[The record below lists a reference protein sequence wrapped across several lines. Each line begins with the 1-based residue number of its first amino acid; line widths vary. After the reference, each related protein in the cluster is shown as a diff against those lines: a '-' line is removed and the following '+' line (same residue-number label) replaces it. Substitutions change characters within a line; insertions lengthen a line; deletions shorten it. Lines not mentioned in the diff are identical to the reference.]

1 MNYLRE
7 NKRGFLFKVFF
18 IGLFILVFDIFV
30 FKNESNAMSTTMDIS
45 NLSEMQIQ
53 KLSLTATN
61 NAQSNVAFYQTGM
74 IVPWVEPNVTG
85 CRKNCYGA
93 GSKVYIDVYF
103 TKKIKSEKDALMI
116 IKFQDKETTKETTY
130 ELNPN
135 IVNNMLRFEHEIK
148 STDSGKLQILN
159 LKGRVTDEDGNEIHM
174 GLPNGEQTISYKITA
189 KTTAK
194 NLCLVPN
201 VSDIKDSSATVEF
214 AFKNREKETENLKI
228 NQDIFWYD
236 GKGIQ
241 EITKDNLNDIIKVKF
256 KNDGYDHANKA
267 RGEFKAKVTN
277 NSPNANFTYK
287 LGEGEHGKMLVV
299 LIKEEDRYLCDK
311 AGNSVDAIFKL
322 GGNEEIAVYG
332 TSFKIDK
339 IYFDAKD
346 GKNPNPYVE
355 DKNIKVSGKNYVKKG
370 EQIEITVPFNE
381 VLYQIKDNKLSNE
394 TDLTSLSPKKIKIVV
409 GEGEE
414 KKIGTGKITI
424 KKSDDNKQLIINYRI
439 GASDNGEVS
448 LIIDEGAVYNETWYK
463 NAKKTIKTE
472 CIADT
477 TPPTIAWHEESN
489 AKIPEYV
496 SKDKLITYR
505 FTCRDEN
512 EICTNKNKS
521 TIKVELRGQTKE
533 QTKECNYELKRQ
545 GNKEYQL
552 NINIKTEERDNGKV
566 CIDPGELTTL
576 IYDKAGNTGR
586 IANDETEEKIS
597 GIATKI
603 DTEKPTISITTNPKG
618 EETNKNVIEYTIT
631 CNDNYGLM
639 EKTEKTE
646 KAELTENEITVG
658 NGEIISTEKGENG
671 IKTVRVLAA
680 ADGVQRLYI
689 HGKALEDKAGN
700 ESENITKTIRI
711 NTAMPKI
718 SFETNGGQYVMPRT
732 GNTIGTAKIGTKV
745 TISENL
751 ESLEYAW
758 TTSKDKPSNYKKLD
772 NNSGAYLIEKTDI
785 NKAGTYY
792 LHIKATSKS
801 GMDKCGTSQPF
812 VVNNSQIGFT
822 NNIANNGQVIV
833 NYGAYLTE
841 NRYAG
846 FNNSREPNLDK
857 ITVTENGIV
866 HAEATDKA
874 GNKVVNEIQINNIV
888 KKVVNINFE
897 TNGGQYV
904 MPRTG
909 DKAGNAKIGT
919 KVTASE
925 NLKSLE
931 YAWTTSK
938 DKPSNY
944 KKLDNNSGAYLI
956 EKTDINKAGT
966 YYLHIK
972 ATSTSGNIGEA
983 TSNAFYI
990 KDSQITLR
998 PSKTEKTKDNIE
1010 VKIEYGECLT
1020 ENRYAGFNNSREP
1033 NLEKVTVTENGIVH
1047 AEATDK
1053 AGNKVINEIQINNIV
1068 KEIPINFG
1076 TEQKTVLSTVNKD
1089 AVNYVIIK
1097 DGTNLENLLN
1107 TVQNKESVNITVKDK
1122 EDKDLQK
1129 TDIMKTGQ
1137 KIYANGD
1144 TEKPA
1149 YVVIVKGDLNGD
1161 GKVDIFD
1168 MFEVN
1173 KYRINQL
1180 EPGIEQLIAGDLTG
1194 DSKLDIYD
1202 IFEINKVR
1210 IANVI

>member
-7 NKRGFLFKVFF
+7 NKRGFLFNVFF
-18 IGLFILVFDIFV
+18 IGLFILVFNIFV

-201 VSDIKDSSATVEF
+201 VSDIQDSSATVEF
-214 AFKNREKETENLKI
+214 AFKNREKETEDLKI
-228 NQDIFWYD
+228 NKDIFWYD

-241 EITKDNLNDIIKVKF
+241 EITKDNLKDIIKVKF

-322 GGNEEIAVYG
+322 GGNEEIAVYR

-355 DKNIKVSGKNYVKKG
+355 DKNIKVSGKNYVKKD

-477 TPPTIAWHEESN
+477 TLPTIEWNEDSN
-489 AKIPEYV
+489 RRIPEYV
-496 SKDKLITYR
+496 NQNIAYE

-512 EICTNKNKS
+512 EINIIKNS
-521 TIKVELRGQTKE
+521 TIDVDLLDTSECTPKTKKCKCELE
-533 QTKECNYELKRQ
+533 RQ
-545 GNKEYQL
+545 GNKKYLLRIIIE
-552 NINIKTEERDNGKV
+552 IEEGENGKV
-566 CIDPGELTTL
+566 YIDPGELTPL

-586 IANDETEEKIS
+586 IANDGTEEKIK
-597 GIATKI
+597 GIATTI
-603 DTEKPTISITTNPKG
+603 DTEKPTISITTNPEG

-639 EKTEKTE
+639 GKTEKTE

-700 ESENITKTIRI
+700 KSENITKTIRI

-919 KVTASE
+919 KITASE

-990 KDSQITLR
+990 KDSQITLK

>member
-7 NKRGFLFKVFF
+7 NKRSFLFKVFF

-30 FKNESNAMSTTMDIS
+30 FKNESNAISTTMDIS

-116 IKFQDKETTKETTY
+116 IKFQDKETTH
-130 ELNPN
+130 ELQPK

-194 NLCLVPN
+194 KLYLVPN
-201 VSDIKDSSATVEF
+201 VSDIQDSSATVEF
-214 AFKNREKETENLKI
+214 TFKTREKKPEDLKI

-236 GKGIQ
+236 GKEIQ

-256 KNDGYDHANKA
+256 KNDGYDYANKA
-267 RGEFKAKVTN
+267 RGTFEATVTN
-277 NSPNANFTYK
+277 NSPNAKFTYTLK
-287 LGEGEHGKMLVV
+287 NGEHGKMLVV
-299 LIKEEDRYLCDK
+299 LIKEEDHYLCDK
-311 AGNSVDAIFKL
+311 AGNSVDAKFLLDNDKD
-322 GGNEEIAVYG
+322 GM
-332 TSFKIDK
+332 SFKIEQFLK
-339 IYFDAKD
+339 AE
-346 GKNPNPYVE
+346 GGQNPNPYVK
-355 DKNIKVSGKNYVKKG
+355 DKDIKISGEKYVNTDK
-370 EQIEITVPFNE
+370 EIEITVPFNE
-381 VLYQIKDNKLSNE
+381 ELYQIKDNNVLKLSNE
-394 TDLTSLSPKKIKIVV
+394 TDLTSLLQKKVKIEV
-409 GEGEE
+409 GE
-414 KKIGTGKITI
+414 KTGTGNIKI
-424 KKSDDNKQLIINYRI
+424 KKSDNSKLIINYKI
-439 GASDNGEVS
+439 GASDNGEVK
-448 LIIDEGAVYNETWYK
+448 LIIKEGTVYNEAGYK

-489 AKIPEYV
+489 AKIPAYV
-496 SKDKLITYR
+496 SKDNLITYS

-512 EICTNKNKS
+512 EICRNKNKS
-521 TIKVELRGQTKE
+521 TIKVKLGE
-533 QTKECNYELKRQ
+533 QIKECNYELKRQ

-552 NINIKTEERDNGKV
+552 NINIKTEEGDNGKV
-566 CIDPGELTTL
+566 CINPGDLTTL
-576 IYDKAGNTGR
+576 IYDKAGNTGT
-586 IANDETEEKIS
+586 IANDRTTENKIE
-597 GIATKI
+597 GIATII
-603 DTEKPTISITTNPKG
+603 DTEKPTISITTDPKG

-631 CNDNYGLM
+631 CNDNYGLK
-639 EKTEKTE
+639 EES
-646 KAELTENEITVG
+646 ELTENEITVG
-658 NGEIISTEKGENG
+658 NGEIISTQKGENG

-689 HGKALEDKAGN
+689 QGKALEDKAGN
-700 ESENITKTIRI
+700 KSVNITKTIRI

-732 GNTIGTAKIGTKV
+732 GNTIGT
-745 TISENL
+745 
-751 ESLEYAW
+751 
-758 TTSKDKPSNYKKLD
+758 
-772 NNSGAYLIEKTDI
+772 
-785 NKAGTYY
+785 
-792 LHIKATSKS
+792 
-801 GMDKCGTSQPF
+801 
-812 VVNNSQIGFT
+812 
-822 NNIANNGQVIV
+822 
-833 NYGAYLTE
+833 
-841 NRYAG
+841 
-846 FNNSREPNLDK
+846 
-857 ITVTENGIV
+857 
-866 HAEATDKA
+866 
-874 GNKVVNEIQINNIV
+874 
-888 KKVVNINFE
+888 
-897 TNGGQYV
+897 
-904 MPRTG
+904 
-909 DKAGNAKIGT
+909 AKIGT

-1137 KIYANGD
+1137 RIYANGD

>member
-7 NKRGFLFKVFF
+7 NKRGFLFNVFF
-18 IGLFILVFDIFV
+18 IGLFILVFNIFV

-201 VSDIKDSSATVEF
+201 VSDIQDSSATVEF
-214 AFKNREKETENLKI
+214 AFKNREKETEDLKI

-241 EITKDNLNDIIKVKF
+241 EITKDNLKDIIKVKF

-355 DKNIKVSGKNYVKKG
+355 DKNIKVSGEKYVKKG
-370 EQIEITVPFNE
+370 EKIEITVPFNE
-381 VLYQIKDNKLSNE
+381 ELYQIKDNKLSNE

-409 GEGEE
+409 GEEE
-414 KKIGTGKITI
+414 KIGTGKIKI
-424 KKSDDNKQLIINYRI
+424 KKSDNDKLIINYTI

-477 TPPTIAWHEESN
+477 TLPTIEWNEDSN
-489 AKIPEYV
+489 RRIPEYV
-496 SKDKLITYR
+496 NQNIAYE

-512 EICTNKNKS
+512 EINIIKNS
-521 TIKVELRGQTKE
+521 TIDVDLLDTSERTPKTKKCKCELE
-533 QTKECNYELKRQ
+533 RQ
-545 GNKEYQL
+545 GNKKYLLRIIIE
-552 NINIKTEERDNGKV
+552 IKEGENGKV
-566 CIDPGELTTL
+566 YIDPGKLTPL

-586 IANDETEEKIS
+586 IANDRTEEKIK

-603 DTEKPTISITTNPKG
+603 DTEKPTISITTYPKG
-618 EETNKNVIEYTIT
+618 EETNQDVIVYTIK
-631 CNDNYGLM
+631 CNDNYELKEGS
-639 EKTEKTE
+639 
-646 KAELTENEITVG
+646 ELTENEITVG

-857 ITVTENGIV
+857 VTVTENGIV

-919 KVTASE
+919 KITASE

-990 KDSQITLR
+990 KDS
-998 PSKTEKTKDNIE
+998 
-1010 VKIEYGECLT
+1010 
-1020 ENRYAGFNNSREP
+1020 
-1033 NLEKVTVTENGIVH
+1033 
-1047 AEATDK
+1047 
-1053 AGNKVINEIQINNIV
+1053 
-1068 KEIPINFG
+1068 
-1076 TEQKTVLSTVNKD
+1076 
-1089 AVNYVIIK
+1089 
-1097 DGTNLENLLN
+1097 
-1107 TVQNKESVNITVKDK
+1107 
-1122 EDKDLQK
+1122 
-1129 TDIMKTGQ
+1129 
-1137 KIYANGD
+1137 
-1144 TEKPA
+1144 
-1149 YVVIVKGDLNGD
+1149 
-1161 GKVDIFD
+1161 
-1168 MFEVN
+1168 
-1173 KYRINQL
+1173 
-1180 EPGIEQLIAGDLTG
+1180 
-1194 DSKLDIYD
+1194 
-1202 IFEINKVR
+1202 
-1210 IANVI
+1210 

>member
-18 IGLFILVFDIFV
+18 IGLFILVFNIFV
-30 FKNESNAMSTTMDIS
+30 FKNESNAISTTMDIS

-194 NLCLVPN
+194 KLCLVPN
-201 VSDIKDSSATVEF
+201 VSIIQDSSATVKF
-214 AFKNREKETENLKI
+214 AFKTKENNKENKKEDLKI

-236 GKGIQ
+236 GKEIQ
-241 EITKDNLNDIIKVKF
+241 NITKNNLNDIIKVKF
-256 KNDGYDHANKA
+256 KNDGYDYANKA
-267 RGEFKAKVTN
+267 RGTFNAKVID

-287 LGEGEHGKMLVV
+287 LGNGEHGKMLVV
-299 LIKEEDRYLCDK
+299 LIKEEDHYLCDK
-311 AGNSVDAIFKL
+311 AGNSVDAEFLLDNNDK
-322 GGNEEIAVYG
+322 YG
-332 TSFKIDK
+332 MSFKIEK
-339 IYFDAKD
+339 FLKAE
-346 GKNPNPYVE
+346 GGQNPNPYVK
-355 DKNIKVSGKNYVKKG
+355 DKDIKISEEKYVNKDKK
-370 EQIEITVPFNE
+370 IEITVPFNE
-381 VLYQIKDNKLSNE
+381 ELYQIKDNNVLKLSNE
-394 TDLTSLSPKKIKIVV
+394 TDLTSLLQKKIRIEV
-409 GEGEE
+409 GE
-414 KKIGTGKITI
+414 KKSTGNIKI
-424 KKSDDNKQLIINYRI
+424 KKSDNDKLIINYTI

-448 LIIDEGAVYNETWYK
+448 LIIEEGAVYNEAGYK
-463 NAKKTIKTE
+463 NDKKTIKTE
-472 CIADT
+472 RIADT

-489 AKIPEYV
+489 AKIPAYV
-496 SKDKLITYR
+496 SKNKVITYR

-521 TIKVELRGQTKE
+521 TIKVKLRGQTKE

-552 NINIKTEERDNGKV
+552 NINIETEERDNGKV

-586 IANDETEEKIS
+586 IANDGTEEKIS
-597 GIATKI
+597 GIATTI
-603 DTEKPTISITTNPKG
+603 DTEKPTISITTDPKG
-618 EETNKNVIEYTIT
+618 EETNENVIEYTIT

-639 EKTEKTE
+639 KNS
-646 KAELTENEITVG
+646 ELTENEITVG
-658 NGEIISTEKGENG
+658 NGEIISTQKGENG
-671 IKTVRVLAA
+671 IEKVRVLAA

-758 TTSKDKPSNYKKLD
+758 TTSKYKPSNYKKLD

-857 ITVTENGIV
+857 VTVTENGIV

-919 KVTASE
+919 KITASE

-990 KDSQITLR
+990 KDSQITLK

-1097 DGTNLENLLN
+1097 D
-1107 TVQNKESVNITVKDK
+1107 
-1122 EDKDLQK
+1122 
-1129 TDIMKTGQ
+1129 
-1137 KIYANGD
+1137 
-1144 TEKPA
+1144 
-1149 YVVIVKGDLNGD
+1149 
-1161 GKVDIFD
+1161 
-1168 MFEVN
+1168 
-1173 KYRINQL
+1173 
-1180 EPGIEQLIAGDLTG
+1180 
-1194 DSKLDIYD
+1194 
-1202 IFEINKVR
+1202 
-1210 IANVI
+1210 

>member
-1 MNYLRE
+1 
-7 NKRGFLFKVFF
+7 
-18 IGLFILVFDIFV
+18 
-30 FKNESNAMSTTMDIS
+30 
-45 NLSEMQIQ
+45 
-53 KLSLTATN
+53 
-61 NAQSNVAFYQTGM
+61 
-74 IVPWVEPNVTG
+74 
-85 CRKNCYGA
+85 
-93 GSKVYIDVYF
+93 
-103 TKKIKSEKDALMI
+103 
-116 IKFQDKETTKETTY
+116 
-130 ELNPN
+130 
-135 IVNNMLRFEHEIK
+135 
-148 STDSGKLQILN
+148 
-159 LKGRVTDEDGNEIHM
+159 M

-194 NLCLVPN
+194 KLCLVPN
-201 VSDIKDSSATVEF
+201 VSDIKNSSATVKF
-214 AFKNREKETENLKI
+214 AFKNRENQTEDLKI
-228 NQDIFWYD
+228 NQDIFWYN
-236 GKGIQ
+236 GKEIQ
-241 EITKDNLNDIIKVKF
+241 EITKNNLNDIIKVKF
-256 KNDGYDHANKA
+256 KNDGYDYANKA
-267 RGEFKAKVTN
+267 GGTFTAAVTN
-277 NSPNANFTYK
+277 NSPNAEFTYT
-287 LGEGEHGKMLVV
+287 LGKGEHGKMLVV
-299 LIKEEDRYLCDK
+299 LIKEEDHYLCDK
-311 AGNSVDAIFKL
+311 AGNSVNAEFLLDNNKY
-322 GGNEEIAVYG
+322 VM
-332 TSFKIDK
+332 SFKIEK
-339 IYFDAKD
+339 FLKTED
-346 GKNPNPYVE
+346 GQSPNPYVK
-355 DKNIKVSGKNYVKKG
+355 DKDIKISGEKYVNKG
-370 EQIEITVPFNE
+370 KEIEITVPFNE
-381 VLYQIKDNKLSNE
+381 ELYQIKDNNVLKLSNE
-394 TDLTSLSPKKIKIVV
+394 TDLTSLLQKKIRIEV
-409 GEGEE
+409 GG
-414 KKIGTGKITI
+414 KTGTGNIKI
-424 KKSDDNKQLIINYRI
+424 KKSADKKLIINYKI
-439 GASDNGEVS
+439 GASDNGEVK
-448 LIIDEGAVYNETWYK
+448 LIIKEGTVYNEAGYK
-463 NAKKTIKTE
+463 NDEKTIKTE
-472 CIADT
+472 RIADT

-489 AKIPEYV
+489 AKIPAYV

-521 TIKVELRGQTKE
+521 TIKVELIG

-552 NINIKTEERDNGKV
+552 NINIETKEGDNGKV
-566 CIDPGELTTL
+566 CINPGDLTTL
-576 IYDKAGNTGR
+576 IYDKAGNTGT
-586 IANDETEEKIS
+586 IANDGTTENKIK
-597 GIATKI
+597 GIATII
-603 DTEKPTISITTNPKG
+603 DTEKPTISITTDPKG
-618 EETNKNVIEYTIT
+618 EETNENVIEYTIT

-658 NGEIISTEKGENG
+658 NGEIISTQKGKNG
-671 IKTVRVLAA
+671 IEKVRVLAA

-689 HGKALEDKAGN
+689 QGKALEDKAGN
-700 ESENITKTIRI
+700 KSVNITKTIRI

-758 TTSKDKPSNYKKLD
+758 TNYPNEPEKSSYKKI
-772 NNSGAYLIEKTDI
+772 NNDSGTYLIEKTDI

-857 ITVTENGIV
+857 VTVTENGIV

-919 KVTASE
+919 KITASE

-990 KDSQITLR
+990 KDSQITLK

>member
-7 NKRGFLFKVFF
+7 NKRGFLFNVFF
-18 IGLFILVFDIFV
+18 IGLFILVFNIFV

-116 IKFQDKETTKETTY
+116 IKFQDKETTY
-130 ELNPN
+130 ELQPN

-148 STDSGKLQILN
+148 SSDSGKLQILN

-189 KTTAK
+189 KTTAEK
-194 NLCLVPN
+194 LCLVPN
-201 VSDIKDSSATVEF
+201 EITVTDNNKADVSF
-214 AFKNREKETENLKI
+214 NFKETDEKGKNLEI
-228 NQDIFWYD
+228 NQDIFWYN
-236 GKGIQ
+236 GEEIQ
-241 EITKDNLNDIIKVKF
+241 QITKNNLNNIIKVKF
-256 KNDGYDHANKA
+256 KNDGYDYANKA
-267 RGEFKAKVTN
+267 RGTFTATVTN
-277 NSPNANFTYK
+277 NSPNAKFTYK
-287 LGEGEHGKMLVV
+287 LEKGEHGKMLVV
-299 LIKEEDRYLCDK
+299 LIKEEDHYLCDK
-311 AGNSVDAIFKL
+311 AGNKVDAVFMS
-322 GGNEEIAVYG
+322 GGNKDITVYG
-332 TSFKIDK
+332 TSFKIEK
-339 IYFDAKD
+339 IYFEAEEGKD
-346 GKNPNPYVE
+346 PNPYVK
-355 DKNIKVSGKNYVKKG
+355 DKDIKISGEKYVNKG
-370 EQIEITVPFNE
+370 KEIEITVPFNE
-381 VLYQIKDNKLSNE
+381 ELYQIKDNNVLKLSNE
-394 TDLTSLSPKKIKIVV
+394 TDLTSLLQKKIRIEV
-409 GEGEE
+409 GG
-414 KKIGTGKITI
+414 KTGTGNIKI
-424 KKSDDNKQLIINYRI
+424 KKSADKKLIINYKI
-439 GASDNGEVS
+439 GASDNGEVK
-448 LIIDEGAVYNETWYK
+448 LIIKEGTVYNEAGYK
-463 NAKKTIKTE
+463 NDEKTIKTE
-472 CIADT
+472 HIADT
-477 TPPTIAWHEESN
+477 TPPTIAWHKESN
-489 AKIPEYV
+489 AKIPAYV
-496 SKDKLITYR
+496 SKDELITYS

-512 EICTNKNKS
+512 EICRNKNKS
-521 TIKVELRGQTKE
+521 TIEVKLGVR
-533 QTKECNYELKRQ
+533 TKECEYELKRQ

-552 NINIKTEERDNGKV
+552 NINIKTKEGDNGKV
-566 CIDPGELTTL
+566 CIAPEELTTL
-576 IYDKAGNTGR
+576 IYDKAGNTGT
-586 IANDETEEKIS
+586 IANEETENEINNIK
-597 GIATKI
+597 TTI
-603 DTEKPTISITTNPKG
+603 DTEKPTISITTDPKG
-618 EETNKNVIEYTIT
+618 EETNQDVIVYTIK
-631 CNDNYGLM
+631 CNDNYELKEGS
-639 EKTEKTE
+639 
-646 KAELTENEITVG
+646 ELTENEITVG

-990 KDSQITLR
+990 KDSQITLK

>member
-1 MNYLRE
+1 M
-7 NKRGFLFKVFF
+7 
-18 IGLFILVFDIFV
+18 
-30 FKNESNAMSTTMDIS
+30 
-45 NLSEMQIQ
+45 
-53 KLSLTATN
+53 SLTATN

-194 NLCLVPN
+194 NLCLVPKVIKEENNNNNNVN
-201 VSDIKDSSATVEF
+201 VSFNFKEKDEIK
-214 AFKNREKETENLKI
+214 EKDENGKYLKI

-236 GKGIQ
+236 GKK
-241 EITKDNLNDIIKVKF
+241 ITDITSENLKDIIKVKF

-267 RGEFKAKVTN
+267 KGDFTSSNVCD
-277 NSPNANFTYK
+277 NSVNIKYK
-287 LGEGEHGKMLVV
+287 LTDREHGNMLVV
-299 LIKEEDRYLCDK
+299 LIKEEDHYLCDK
-311 AGNSVDAIFKL
+311 AGNSVDAVFKS
-322 GGNEEIAVYG
+322 GGNKEITVYG
-332 TSFKIDK
+332 TSFKIEK
-339 IYFDAKD
+339 IYFDAND
-346 GKNPNPYVE
+346 GKDPNPYVE
-355 DKNIKVSGKNYVKKG
+355 DKNIKVSGEKYVKKG
-370 EQIEITVPFNE
+370 EKIEITVPFNE
-381 VLYQIKDNKLSNE
+381 ELYQIKDNKLSNE

-409 GEGEE
+409 GEEE
-414 KKIGTGKITI
+414 KTGTGKIKI
-424 KKSDDNKQLIINYRI
+424 KKSDNNKQLIINYTI

-448 LIIDEGAVYNETWYK
+448 LIIGEGAVYNKTWYK

-489 AKIPEYV
+489 AKIPAYV

-521 TIKVELRGQTKE
+521 TIKVELRGQTKVK
-533 QTKECNYELKRQ
+533 TKECKYELERQ

-552 NINIKTEERDNGKV
+552 NINIETEERDNGKV

-586 IANDETEEKIS
+586 IANDGTEANNGTEEKIRD
-597 GIATKI
+597 IATTI
-603 DTEKPTISITTNPKG
+603 DTEKPTISITTDPKG
-618 EETNKNVIEYTIT
+618 EETNENVIEYTIT

-639 EKTEKTE
+639 KNS
-646 KAELTENEITVG
+646 ELTENEITVG
-658 NGEIISTEKGENG
+658 NGEIISTQKGENG
-671 IKTVRVLAA
+671 IEKVRVLAA

-689 HGKALEDKAGN
+689 QGKALEDKAGN
-700 ESENITKTIRI
+700 KSVNITKTIRI

-758 TTSKDKPSNYKKLD
+758 TTSKYKPSNYKKLD

-785 NKAGTYY
+785 NKVGTYY

-857 ITVTENGIV
+857 VTVTENGIV

-990 KDSQITLR
+990 KDSQITLK